1 MQMSLHFSKAVAR
14 CGATLVAAALF
25 GMAFVANL
33 SADPYASPWIT
44 GKKSAARLIVAAQA
58 PVEGV
63 FRAGV
68 EVRLDAGSHTYWRT
82 PGDAG
87 AAPVFVFDSSENIA
101 GVKVLYPIPT
111 RIDEAGL
118 DAFGYSGE
126 VTFPLLVTVKDAA
139 RPALLALRL
148 QYAVCGKICL
158 PVTADIQLPLS
169 TRPDEGASIPQQ
181 TSITAA
187 ETRVPL
193 RLTPAERDA
202 KVAVKR
208 DEQAEKPTW
217 RMSLREDAHVAGEP
231 ESAKLD
237 LFAEAPE
244 GWYFETKKGDR
255 PNEFLIVEVERPKL
269 DSAGAVPVTLT
280 LAQPG
285 QSYEFAIDLEADSRT
300 PLASPPPTAKTE

>member
-1 MQMSLHFSKAVAR
+1 
-14 CGATLVAAALF
+14 
-25 GMAFVANL
+25 MAFVANL

-87 AAPVFVFDSSENIA
+87 AAPVFTFDGSENIA
-101 GVKVLYPIPT
+101 GVTVLYPIPT

-169 TRPDEGASIPQQ
+169 ARPEEGASIPQQ
-181 TSITAA
+181 ASIAAA
-187 ETRVPL
+187 EARVPL

-217 RMSLREDAHVAGEP
+217 RMNLREGAGATARAADEP

-269 DSAGAVPVTLT
+269 DSASAVPVTLT

-285 QSYEFAIDLEADSRT
+285 QSYEFTVDLAVSK
-300 PLASPPPTAKTE
+300 SPPTAKTE